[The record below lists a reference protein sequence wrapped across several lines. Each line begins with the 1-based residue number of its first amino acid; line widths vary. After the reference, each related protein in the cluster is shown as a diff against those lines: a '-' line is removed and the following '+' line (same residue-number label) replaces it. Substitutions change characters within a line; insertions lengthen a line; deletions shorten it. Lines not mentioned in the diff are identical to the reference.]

1 MAPVFLLKWLL
12 GQVMAV
18 HLKKILGD
26 LLYLEEPDQTK
37 DHLPSPEDLRNKV
50 ALVPLASVVGRD
62 PHVFGPSG
70 SRSISQRYGSGSGSF
85 PFLIKV
91 LIKPEIMLAK

>member
-1 MAPVFLLKWLL
+1 MASAFLLKWLL
-12 GQVMAV
+12 GKVMAV

-50 ALVPLASVVGRD
+50 MRLA
-62 PHVFGPSG
+62 VFASMIFIYVMSYADQILP
-70 SRSISQRYGSGSGSF
+70 IT
-85 PFLIKV
+85 
-91 LIKPEIMLAK
+91 E

>member
-1 MAPVFLLKWLL
+1 
-12 GQVMAV
+12 MAV

-50 ALVPLASVVGRD
+50 MRLAVFSIPIFSCMMLWAPPGASAYAPRHSTSTGRMA
-62 PHVFGPSG
+62 GPCIPQSAVHM
-70 SRSISQRYGSGSGSF
+70 Q
-85 PFLIKV
+85 
-91 LIKPEIMLAK
+91 